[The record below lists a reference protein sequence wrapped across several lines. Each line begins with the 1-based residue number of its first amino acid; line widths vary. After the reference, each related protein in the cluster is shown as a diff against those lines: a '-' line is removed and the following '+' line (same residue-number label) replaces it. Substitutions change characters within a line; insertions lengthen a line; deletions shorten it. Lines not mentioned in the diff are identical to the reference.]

1 MAVFVFKFV
10 RAIEFSMCCLPGAL
24 SMASGCLDANAKL
37 SKDLRPLVWSSAME
51 TMCCSGVE
59 ALYVHIM
66 AVNEGAK
73 LFYELHGFTVE
84 QEESSNQAHY
94 R

>member
-1 MAVFVFKFV
+1 MLHIKHMSTRCDLAVGMVCV
-10 RAIEFSMCCLPGAL
+10 
-24 SMASGCLDANAKL
+24 
-37 SKDLRPLVWSSAME
+37 
-51 TMCCSGVE
+51 SGVE

>member
-1 MAVFVFKFV
+1 M
-10 RAIEFSMCCLPGAL
+10 LY
-24 SMASGCLDANAKL
+24 SGMD
-37 SKDLRPLVWSSAME
+37 
-51 TMCCSGVE
+51 

-73 LFYELHGFTVE
+73 LFYELHGFTTE

>member
-1 MAVFVFKFV
+1 MYG
-10 RAIEFSMCCLPGAL
+10 L
-24 SMASGCLDANAKL
+24 
-37 SKDLRPLVWSSAME
+37 SAME
-51 TMCCSGVE
+51 TMCFSGVE

>member
-1 MAVFVFKFV
+1 MVFSYGVGV
-10 RAIEFSMCCLPGAL
+10 Y
-24 SMASGCLDANAKL
+24 
-37 SKDLRPLVWSSAME
+37 
-51 TMCCSGVE
+51 SGVE

-73 LFYELHGFTVE
+73 LFYELHGFITE

-94 R
+94 RYKGHHQSVLKVEDWCMLSTSLY

>member
-1 MAVFVFKFV
+1 MLLA
-10 RAIEFSMCCLPGAL
+10 
-24 SMASGCLDANAKL
+24 
-37 SKDLRPLVWSSAME
+37 
-51 TMCCSGVE
+51 GVD

-73 LFYELHGFTVE
+73 LFYELNGFTVE
-84 QEESSNQAHY
+84 QEESSNSAHY

>member
-1 MAVFVFKFV
+1 MVAIISRYMK
-10 RAIEFSMCCLPGAL
+10 AIEFSMCL
-24 SMASGCLDANAKL
+24 SMVNLFLMHNAKL
-37 SKDLRPLVWSSAME
+37 STDLRTHTHGLPAMKM
-51 TMCCSGVE
+51 MCVSGVE

>member
-1 MAVFVFKFV
+1 MCITAWSQLLACT
-10 RAIEFSMCCLPGAL
+10 RAIRLPCVHK
-24 SMASGCLDANAKL
+24 SE
-37 SKDLRPLVWSSAME
+37 RPLTRWSFSYGVGVY
-51 TMCCSGVE
+51 SGVA

-73 LFYELHGFTVE
+73 LFYELHGFTTE